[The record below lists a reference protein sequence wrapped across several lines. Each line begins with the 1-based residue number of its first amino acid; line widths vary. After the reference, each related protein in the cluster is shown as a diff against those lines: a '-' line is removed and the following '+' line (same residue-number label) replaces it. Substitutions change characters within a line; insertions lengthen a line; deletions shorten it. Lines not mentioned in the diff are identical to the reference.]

1 MGVLR
6 VTANVAAQDE
16 DVVKKTTEFYKTVF
30 GLAVVMDQGWI
41 ATLASGSQ
49 GPVQISVASEGG
61 SGQPVPPISI
71 EVDDLVLVQT
81 AAENFGVKVEYGP
94 VTEPWGVRRLFLRD
108 PSGTLINVMVHM

>member
-1 MGVLR
+1 MAVLR
-6 VTANVAAQDE
+6 ITANVAAKDE
-16 DVVKKTTEFYKTVF
+16 EVVKKTTEFYRTIF
-30 GLAVVMDQGWI
+30 GLDVVMDQGWI

-71 EVDDLVLVQT
+71 EVDDLVAVLA

-108 PSGTLINVMVHM
+108 PAGTLINVMMHN